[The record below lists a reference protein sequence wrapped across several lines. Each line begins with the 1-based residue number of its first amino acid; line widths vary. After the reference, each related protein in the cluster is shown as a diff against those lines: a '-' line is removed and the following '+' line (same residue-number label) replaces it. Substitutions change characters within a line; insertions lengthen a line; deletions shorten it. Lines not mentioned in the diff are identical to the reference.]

1 MQGLLLL
8 TFVGMLAVLLYT
20 LRSMMAERVCLPSW
34 AGYPHG
40 MHLNIAIVTMTDT
53 NSKLQN
59 KVKVSAL
66 LQTTCCRSLVTFAC
80 VPACGVCEP
89 FCLPTQA
96 TKWRGRN
103 FDGVLTLT
111 RSNKVHYAKMHG
123 YSYEDA
129 SWIVSSES
137 AAGPPACSP
146 ACRCLRSGPRGL
158 HPDILA
164 CDARHSTATQTSGR
178 RRGARYW
185 RSSTT

>member
-20 LRSMMAERVCLPSW
+20 LRSMTAERVCLPSW

-53 NSKLQN
+53 NSKLHN
-59 KVKVSAL
+59 KVKVIAL
-66 LQTTCCRSLVTFAC
+66 PLTACWCSLVSF
-80 VPACGVCEP
+80 VRVLVCGVCQP
-89 FCLPTQA
+89 FCLPMQA
-96 TKWRGRN
+96 AKWRGRN

-129 SWIVSSES
+129 SWIVSSEFVAECS
-137 AAGPPACSP
+137 ACSP
-146 ACRCLRSGPRGL
+146 ACPLCAAWAVRAAP
-158 HPDILA
+158 
-164 CDARHSTATQTSGR
+164 
-178 RRGARYW
+178 
-185 RSSTT
+185 